1 MKYVPILLI
10 LILFA
15 SCAGLKPK
23 SGVITYDI
31 TMDEAAKRNGMDRNV
46 GTKATAQFNKKYLHL
61 KKNTTTPANDFEI
74 VDLKTGQST
83 QYITIFKED
92 YALPMQGELMPDLT
106 TLKLTE
112 ETKTI
117 MGLPCKKA
125 VWVMNGQ
132 PAYVYFTEAIKPYYC
147 PFVPQEFGFAMEYQ
161 LHYPYGSFTYTASE
175 TEFKKIDKNL
185 VKPPENYKIVT
196 PKEYQMALFKN
207 KNQSFIGQPAKPF
220 IVTDMNGVP
229 VDLEAL
235 KGKFVLLNFWFTNC
249 APCVQEIPDLNS
261 LKRKYRK
268 KNIEFIAVTFDDEQT
283 VRDFMVEHPFDF
295 RMVTDSRNITI
306 NYDIRS
312 YPTTLLVNEKGIIV
326 DEHIGGSFNTLEELE
341 NIINKHIN

>member
-1 MKYVPILLI
+1 
-10 LILFA
+10 
-15 SCAGLKPK
+15 
-23 SGVITYDI
+23 
-31 TMDEAAKRNGMDRNV
+31 
-46 GTKATAQFNKKYLHL
+46 
-61 KKNTTTPANDFEI
+61 
-74 VDLKTGQST
+74 
-83 QYITIFKED
+83 
-92 YALPMQGELMPDLT
+92 
-106 TLKLTE
+106 
-112 ETKTI
+112 
-117 MGLPCKKA
+117 
-125 VWVMNGQ
+125 
-132 PAYVYFTEAIKPYYC
+132 
-147 PFVPQEFGFAMEYQ
+147 
-161 LHYPYGSFTYTASE
+161 
-175 TEFKKIDKNL
+175 
-185 VKPPENYKIVT
+185 
-196 PKEYQMALFKN
+196 MALFKN